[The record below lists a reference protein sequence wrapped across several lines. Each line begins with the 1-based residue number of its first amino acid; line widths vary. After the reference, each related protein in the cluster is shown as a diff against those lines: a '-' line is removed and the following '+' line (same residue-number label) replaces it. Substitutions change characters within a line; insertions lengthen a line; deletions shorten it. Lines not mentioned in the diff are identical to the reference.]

1 MNAISIA
8 DLLHDAEATLAKRS
22 FIADPAF
29 EAELLLSAAT
39 KQPREYLLTYP
50 NATIDAASQ
59 NTFYNA
65 VAQRAAGQPIA
76 YITGRKEFYKIP
88 LFIDKHVLI
97 PRPET
102 ELLVE
107 EALLYL
113 RDGGMD
119 APVFVADIGT
129 GSGCIAI
136 AIAFHMPN
144 AFISAVDISE
154 AALKTAFKNILM
166 HNLQDQIE
174 LLQGNLVEPLRNPV
188 DLIVANLPY
197 LPHGT
202 PVSSDVGAEPSIALY
217 SGGDGLQHIKELL
230 QLLPGHVNKG
240 ARIFLE
246 IHPPQARTLT
256 RLVDSIIPRAHV
268 EIKKDLSERDRVAV
282 ITLH

>member
-1 MNAISIA
+1 MNALSIRH
-8 DLLHDAEATLAKRS
+8 LVSDAQGILARLS

-29 EAELLLSAAT
+29 ESELLLSAVM
-39 KQPREYLLTYP
+39 KKPREYLATYP
-50 NATIDAASQ
+50 DETIDA
-59 NTFYNA
+59 NTQSAFYNA
-65 VAQRAAGQPIA
+65 VGERAAGQPIA

-88 LFIDKHVLI
+88 FFIDKQVLI

-113 RDGGMD
+113 RDRGMD
-119 APVFVADIGT
+119 APVFIADIGT

-174 LLQGNLVEPLRNPV
+174 LLQGNLLEPLRNPV

-197 LPHGT
+197 LPRGT
-202 PVSSDVGAEPSIALY
+202 TVSPDVQAEPDVALY
-217 SGGDGLQHIKELL
+217 SGDDGLQHIRELL
-230 QLLPGHVNKG
+230 QLLPGHVNAR

-246 IHPPQARTLT
+246 IHPPQARELRKT
-256 RLVDSIIPRAHV
+256 VDSILPGARV
-268 EIKKDLSERDRVAV
+268 EIKKDLSDRDRIAV
-282 ITLH
+282 IAL